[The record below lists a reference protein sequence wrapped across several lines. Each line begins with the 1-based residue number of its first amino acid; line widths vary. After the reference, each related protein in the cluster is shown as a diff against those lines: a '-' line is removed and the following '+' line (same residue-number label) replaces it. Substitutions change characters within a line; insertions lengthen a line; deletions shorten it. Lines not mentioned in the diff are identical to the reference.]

1 MAERAVV
8 SRIPKSNRHV
18 KESWHPMTPHA
29 AEVRGPG
36 EILQLTMAFY
46 GSRALIS
53 AVELDIFTLL
63 AEKPMTTGELCDR
76 AGIHSRGASDFLD
89 ALVALGLLERDGD
102 GVYSNGPTADRYLD
116 RRKPEYVG
124 GYTRLADTKL
134 LPVWTRLTDALRTGE
149 KQVPSQG
156 GFFGGYQDPEAARNF
171 LGAMDAV
178 NSGVGRSLSGALNWQ
193 EYESFVDLGGARGN
207 LAAHLRKAHPHLD
220 ATCFDLP
227 QMEPFFHEHMKVLG
241 TVDQVRFT
249 AGDFFEDV
257 LPRADVFVVGHILH
271 YFGLRQREDL
281 LARIFGALNPG
292 GVVLV
297 YDRMIDNDRRGA
309 PLSLLGSLN
318 MLLTSTDGREY
329 TPTECTQWLSG
340 AGYTDLRTTA
350 VSRPDTLVIGHKP
363 R

>member
-1 MAERAVV
+1 MA
-8 SRIPKSNRHV
+8 
-18 KESWHPMTPHA
+18 PHA
-29 AEVRGPG
+29 TENPGPG

-63 AEKPMTTGELCDR
+63 AEKPMPVSELCER
-76 AGIHSRGASDFLD
+76 AGMHPRGAHDFLD
-89 ALVALGLLERDGD
+89 ALVALGLLERDADD
-102 GVYSNGPTADRYLD
+102 GYYNSPAADRYLD
-116 RRKPEYVG
+116 RRKPGYVG

-156 GFFGGYQDPEAARNF
+156 GFFGGYADPDATRNF

-178 NSGVGRSLSGALNWQ
+178 NSGVGRSLSEALNWQ
-193 EYESFVDLGGARGN
+193 EYDSFVDLGGARGN
-207 LAAHLRKAHPHLD
+207 LAAHLRQSHPHLD
-220 ATCFDLP
+220 ATCFDLA
-227 QMEPFFHEHMKVLG
+227 QMEPFFQEHMKSLDIA
-241 TVDQVRFT
+241 DQVRFI
-249 AGDFFEDV
+249 AGDFFEDP
-257 LPRADVFVVGHILH
+257 LPQADVFVVGHILH

-297 YDRMIDNDRRGA
+297 YDRMINNDRRGA
-309 PLSLLGSLN
+309 SLSLLGSLN
-318 MLLTSTDGREY
+318 MLLTSADGREY
-329 TPTECTQWLSG
+329 TPAECTQWLSG
-340 AGYTDLRTTA
+340 AGFTHLRNTA